1 MTLKNN
7 IRDEKKRNTI
17 KTEKQ
22 QKYDHYYVEKLI
34 KMNILHVKKYYIL
47 IKKES

>member
-7 IRDEKKRNTI
+7 IRDEKCNTT

-22 QKYDHYYVEKLI
+22 QNYDHYYVEKLI
-34 KMNILHVKKYYIL
+34 MMNILHVKKYYNL
-47 IKKES
+47 IKKE